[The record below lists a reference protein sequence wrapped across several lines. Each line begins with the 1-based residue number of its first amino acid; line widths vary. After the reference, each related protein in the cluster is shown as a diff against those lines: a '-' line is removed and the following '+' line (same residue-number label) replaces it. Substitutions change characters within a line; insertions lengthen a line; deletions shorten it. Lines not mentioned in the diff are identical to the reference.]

1 MVFARSVLAE
11 PINQLLLLRGR
22 KIKRDIFVG
31 CHAWIRMPVL
41 LLLLL
46 RKCQYQ
52 FLLKLIPMGAT
63 RLMLTLIGVTWMML
77 IPMGV
82 IRPKLNPMGVP
93 SALLMK
99 MRKRRMKS
107 L

>member
-1 MVFARSVLAE
+1 VFARSVLAE

-22 KIKRDIFVG
+22 KRKRDVFIE
-31 CHAWIRMPVL
+31 CHAWIRMPVH

-46 RKCQYQ
+46 RKCQCY
-52 FLLKLIPMGAT
+52 FLLKLIPMGVT
-63 RLMLTLIGVTWMML
+63 RLML

-82 IRPKLNPMGVP
+82 TLMMLNLMGVIWPQLIPMGVP

-99 MRKRRMKS
+99 MRKRIMKS